1 MGIRKLANYR
11 SQKPPHENLPILP
24 WLNFR
29 GSDEVS
35 ALRGVGGRISSKPVD
50 DLARA
55 AQRMMSLKFRL
66 SVIGSIVVLI
76 LALLFFFLFWL
87 PEMKKFD
94 RKFDNLPGSLPSP
107 QVLPK
112 NH

>member
-1 MGIRKLANYR
+1 MKNCPFCLG
-11 SQKPPHENLPILP
+11 PIP
-24 WLNFR
+24 VEAMKCQHCGEWV
-29 GSDEVS
+29 D
-35 ALRGVGGRISSKPVD
+35 GRVSSKPVD

-87 PEMKKFD
+87 PQWNKMNRRFENF
-94 RKFDNLPGSLPSP
+94 PGSLPSP

-112 NH
+112 NP